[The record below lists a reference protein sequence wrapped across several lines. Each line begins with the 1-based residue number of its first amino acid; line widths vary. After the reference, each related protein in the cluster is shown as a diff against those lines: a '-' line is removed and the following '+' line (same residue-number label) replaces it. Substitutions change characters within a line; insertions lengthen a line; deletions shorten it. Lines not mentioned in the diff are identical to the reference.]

1 MWALLENSSLP
12 LMPQAGYGPGKQTS
26 FQVGTMSARVG
37 SITLFQLQLLQI
49 FQLH

>member
-12 LMPQAGYGPGKQTS
+12 LMPQDYGPGKQTS